1 MSMVLDAQTGW
12 LLGIILVVLA
22 LGGALVWRQQRQIG
36 ELAGQHARLA
46 ERTAALRDRQR
57 LAEGEQ
63 ERLEAL
69 LQDTSHRIGNS
80 LATVSSLL
88 GLQMLRSPS
97 AEVKQALEA
106 ARSRVHAIASTHR
119 RLRLGDD
126 LQTASA
132 DEFLDAVLE
141 DMARTTASSAVALVS
156 EVDAIPISARDATT
170 LGILIGEL
178 VSNAHRHG
186 FPAGRVGRVLVRLQ
200 RDSGGMP
207 VLSVVDDGVG
217 MERLLAAGEGGLGSV
232 IVKQLA
238 QQFGGVPHYERSQA
252 GGLAVSIA
260 LPGLVREPADG

>member
-1 MSMVLDAQTGW
+1 M
-12 LLGIILVVLA
+12 
-22 LGGALVWRQQRQIG
+22 
-36 ELAGQHARLA
+36 
-46 ERTAALRDRQR
+46 
-57 LAEGEQ
+57 
-63 ERLEAL
+63 
-69 LQDTSHRIGNS
+69 
-80 LATVSSLL
+80 
-88 GLQMLRSPS
+88 
-97 AEVKQALEA
+97 
-106 ARSRVHAIASTHR
+106 HAIASTHR

-186 FPAGRVGRVLVRLQ
+186 
-200 RDSGGMP
+200 
-207 VLSVVDDGVG
+207 
-217 MERLLAAGEGGLGSV
+217 EGGLGSV